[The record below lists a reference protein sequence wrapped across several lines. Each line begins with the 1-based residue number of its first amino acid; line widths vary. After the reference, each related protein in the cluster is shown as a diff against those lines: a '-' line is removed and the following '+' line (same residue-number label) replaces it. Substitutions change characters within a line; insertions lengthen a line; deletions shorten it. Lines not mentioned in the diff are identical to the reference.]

1 MSYDL
6 HGFRVPPGRTVEEY
20 YEDEE
25 REEALMADDRPPTA
39 EERAE
44 MERLAAAV
52 LAHDPTLERSDGKD
66 HIELTS
72 KDAIQVSL
80 FKHEA
85 GITVPY
91 WYEGDKAH
99 DILIE
104 MYELA
109 ELLTRESGLSFYDP
123 QTGEEVSG
131 LGVADAYAS
140 GVRATQAI
148 AAKYAAAPP
157 PAPPKKRGWLSK
169 LTRRD

>member
-25 REEALMADDRPPTA
+25 REEQLIADDRPPTV
-39 EERAE
+39 EERTE
-44 MERLAAAV
+44 MERLAGAV
-52 LAHDPTLERSDGKD
+52 LAEHPQLERFDGD
-66 HIELTS
+66 DVIELTS
-72 KDAIQVSL
+72 PDAIQVSL

-99 DILIE
+99 DVLVE

-131 LGVADAYAS
+131 PGAPDAYAS
-140 GVRATQAI
+140 GVEATRRI
-148 AAKYAAAPP
+148 AERIASEPP
-157 PAPPKKRGWLSK
+157 PTPRKQRGWLSK